1 MLINQY
7 SRISHHTL
15 TETNVSPQV
24 DFTVPISEDFTDG
37 TWVATDLALSEFGIK
52 EDTGELFIRI
62 GNDIKQ
68 IGLDIIATTPAAPY
82 NAIQFNNAGSFGG
95 SSNMLYDNALSTLDI
110 NLLKNSLNLGTVN
123 YGIYPITGC
132 GLTYNDTASSPST
145 ILSGFITG
153 DLTAYGNGDF
163 ASTMGYRDTSSSES
177 KTVSAYFDK
186 VLLVANDASADGFQ
200 ILIKEDELTLSST
213 LASTVININRVIR
226 STDLHNSTA
235 AQGSATQQDIRS
247 GTYTPTATS
256 ITNISAST
264 TRKCN
269 WTRVGNVVTV
279 CGSVSITTTA
289 NGLTQLGLSL
299 PIASNFGTIYEAN
312 GNVVTNA
319 IVGHYGVIYS
329 DVSNN
334 YVVIEFT
341 HAGVTSAD
349 DFRYTYSYE
358 VI

>member
-1 MLINQY
+1 MGIISQY
-7 SRISHHTL
+7 SRVSHHTL
-15 TETNVSPQV
+15 TQTNVSPQV

-37 TWVATDLALSEFGIK
+37 SWTATDLALSEFGIK
-52 EDTGELFIRI
+52 EDTKELFIRI
-62 GNDIKQ
+62 GDEIKQ
-68 IGLDIIATTPAAPY
+68 VGLDAAPGSPY
-82 NAIQFNNAGSFGG
+82 NSIQFNSAGSFAG
-95 SSNMLYDNALSTLDI
+95 SSNMLYDNVLSTLDI

-163 ASTMGYRDTSSSES
+163 ASTMGYRDTSSSEA

-200 ILIKEDELTLSST
+200 ILIKDDELTLSST

-226 STDLHNSTA
+226 GTDFHNSTA

-256 ITNISAST
+256 ITNISSST

-269 WTRVGNVVTV
+269 WSRVGNIVTV
-279 CGSVSITTTA
+279 CGSVTITTTT

-299 PIASNFGTIYEAN
+299 PITSNFGTIYEAS
-312 GNVVTNA
+312 GNVIATTTNT
-319 IVGHYGVIYS
+319 HYGTVYS
-329 DVSNN
+329 NVAND
-334 YVVIEFT
+334 YVVIEFAHT
-341 HAGVTSAD
+341 GTPGAD

-358 VI
+358 VIN